1 MKLYGLFS
9 ITPNIGNNVSYATHV
24 TDAVIPYK
32 TRYEYPYLSAYIRLY
47 IRKGIAL
54 LLLDESKGV
63 ALQEC
68 GINERMK
75 WSGTRECS

>member
-9 ITPNIGNNVSYATHV
+9 ITPNFGNASYVTHV
-24 TDAVIPYK
+24 TDAVIPDK
-32 TRYEYPYLSAYIRLY
+32 TRYGISVYIRLY
-47 IRKGIAL
+47 IRKGIGL
-54 LLLDESKGV
+54 LLSVKSKGIS
-63 ALQEC
+63 LQEC